1 MLSGV
6 VYDASVGPGRR
17 IGGAVVS
24 VLTCLGHLLQEEAG
38 TNGAYSLL
46 LPGTDLGPCSEVTLF
61 TFASGFQ
68 SLEKGISVAELRAQ
82 PSLDIGL
89 FPVGFATPTATRT
102 RLPGGHR
109 VFLPLT
115 LRRYW
120 RGSGILT
127 PTWTPTPT
135 RTPSGVQQQ
144 LIVNSS
150 FENNQAWVI
159 PQTARPAGYSVS
171 RAHQGLR
178 SMRLGLV
185 SGDNVFSY
193 SSTRQTVD
201 IPAGVTHAALS
212 FHYFPLMRWDS
223 GDLLYFCV
231 LRAVDDR
238 VLYCD
243 DWVDP
248 NQAWNSRGYDLLAY
262 AGQRIKVHFGV
273 KNDGWGGVSAAYL
286 DDVELWVAGAQ

>member
-6 VYDASVGPGRR
+6 VYDASVGPSRR

-24 VLTCLGHLLQEEAG
+24 VLTCLGRLLQEEAG
-38 TNGAYSLL
+38 PNGAYSLL
-46 LPGTDLGPCSEVTLF
+46 LPGSDLGPCTLVTLF
-61 TFASGFQ
+61 TFASGYQ
-68 SLEKGISVAELRAQ
+68 SLEEDALLAELRAQ
-82 PSLDIGL
+82 PRLDIGL
-89 FPVGFATPTATRT
+89 YPVGFATPTATST
-102 RLPGGHR
+102 RPPGAHK

-115 LRRYW
+115 LRSYRQ
-120 RGSGILT
+120 GTGIFT
-127 PTWTPTPT
+127 PTLTPTPT

-144 LIVNSS
+144 LIVNPS
-150 FENNQAWVI
+150 FESIEAWVI

-185 SGDNVFSY
+185 SGDNVYSY
-193 SSTRQTVD
+193 SSVQQTVD

-212 FHYFPLMRWDS
+212 FHYFPLMRWDY

-231 LRAVDDR
+231 LRAVDDG

-248 NQAWNSRGYDLLAY
+248 NQAWNSRGYDLLGY

-273 KNDGWGGVSAAYL
+273 KNDGWDGVSAAYL

>member
-6 VYDASVGPGRR
+6 VYDASVGPSRR

-24 VLTCLGHLLQEEAG
+24 VLTCLGRLLQEEAG
-38 TNGAYSLL
+38 PNGAYSLL
-46 LPGTDLGPCSEVTLF
+46 LPASDLGPCTLVTLF
-61 TFASGFQ
+61 TWATGYQ
-68 SLEKGISVAELRAQ
+68 SLEKDALLAELRAQ
-82 PSLDIGL
+82 PRLDIGL
-89 FPVGFATPTATRT
+89 YPVGFVTPTATRT
-102 RLPGGHR
+102 RPPGAHK

-115 LRRYW
+115 LRGYRQ
-120 RGSGILT
+120 GAGILT

-135 RTPSGVQQQ
+135 RTPSGVQRQ
-144 LIVNSS
+144 LIVNYS
-150 FENNQAWVI
+150 FENNQAWELVGGY
-159 PQTARPAGYSVS
+159 RPDYSSS
-171 RAHQGLR
+171 RARSGSR
-178 SMRLGLV
+178 SMRLGIV

-212 FHYFPLMRWDS
+212 FHYFPLMRWDY

-231 LRAVDDR
+231 LRAADDR

-243 DWVDP
+243 YWVET
-248 NQAWNSRGYDLLAY
+248 NQAWNSRGYDLVGY

-273 KNDGWGGVSAAYL
+273 KNDGLGGVSAAYL
-286 DDVELWVAGAQ
+286 DDVELWVASGQ